1 MSRFNALHRWGSSPH
16 VPENL
21 GVGLYPIWAEP
32 CLATRHKIS
41 AEMWPELIEK
51 RKTKTLRQVARDY
64 GVSYEAMRRMLA
76 PTG

>member
-1 MSRFNALHRWGSSPH
+1 MARFNARPRWDSGPH

-21 GVGLYPIWAEP
+21 VVGLYPVWVVP
-32 CLATRHKIS
+32 LLPTRQKIPQV
-41 AEMWPELIEK
+41 MWLELIEK

-64 GVSYEAMRRMLA
+64 GVSYEAMRGMLA